1 MEDNL
6 NQSTFVL
13 EKSDFNEAN
22 EAPQTKPEQ
31 IDAAVEKRQH
41 TESEIVVDEKVEEI
55 SVEVVQHIPSG
66 QWKNIT
72 RNKDTKIGGPISC

>member
-6 NQSTFVL
+6 NQSTFVI

-31 IDAAVEKRQH
+31 IDAAVEKR
-41 TESEIVVDEKVEEI
+41 
-55 SVEVVQHIPSG
+55 
-66 QWKNIT
+66 
-72 RNKDTKIGGPISC
+72 